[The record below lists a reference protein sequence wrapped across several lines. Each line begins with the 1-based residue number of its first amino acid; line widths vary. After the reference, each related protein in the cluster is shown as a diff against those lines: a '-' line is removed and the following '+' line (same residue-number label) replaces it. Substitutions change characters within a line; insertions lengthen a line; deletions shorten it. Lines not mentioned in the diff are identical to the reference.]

1 MKENIN
7 SEPLLFI
14 ETVNEKVQGKNQEV
28 FDSRYY
34 SKKIITKT
42 HDTEFYVKISR
53 LILMYNKNKR
63 IICKVQLLTKEEF
76 YVIVMS
82 MNNNILTCLNIDS
95 NNKQSFNINE
105 IDEITIEEID

>member
-14 ETVNEKVQGKNQEV
+14 KTVNEKVQGKNQEV
-28 FDSRYY
+28 FDSRDCN
-34 SKKIITKT
+34 KKIITKT

-63 IICKVQLLTKEEF
+63 IICKVQSLTKEEF

-82 MNNNILTCLNIDS
+82 MNNNILTCLNIDT

>member
-14 ETVNEKVQGKNQEV
+14 ETVNDRVKGKNQEV
-28 FDSRYY
+28 FDSRVSY
-34 SKKIITKT
+34 KKIMTKT

-53 LILMYNKNKR
+53 LVLMHNKNKR

-76 YVIVMS
+76 YVIVLS
-82 MNNNILTCLNIDS
+82 MNNNILCCQNIELES
-95 NNKQSFNINE
+95 KQSFNINE
-105 IDEITIEEID
+105 IDEITIEQID